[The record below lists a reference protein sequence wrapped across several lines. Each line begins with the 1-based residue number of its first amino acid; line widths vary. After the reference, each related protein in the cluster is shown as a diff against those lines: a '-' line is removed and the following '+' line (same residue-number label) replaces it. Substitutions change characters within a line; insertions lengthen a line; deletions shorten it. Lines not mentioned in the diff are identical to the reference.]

1 MPQAKQLLLVI
12 CKTSGSQVDVLPGL
26 KVVLD
31 KSSVT
36 YDVEK
41 VKTPPDLAKLLTKIA
56 CNYKAVAVYGG
67 DGSIIAAIKALAR
80 IPVRLII
87 LPGGTANLI
96 AKDLQIPGDVNEALS
111 LFTEGKYGLRH
122 YDLAS
127 VNGQLFVLDMHTGWW
142 AEAIADTPRPLKRH
156 FGQLA
161 YGWSALKKMPQHEK
175 STYELQF
182 NGRTRRFKA
191 HTIMIANQGF
201 QNLLNV
207 PLYPRKHRY
216 GSVQL
221 AVIKTLKPWP
231 LMLWWL
237 GKTIF
242 KRNIGSAIRTYA
254 ASEITITKSPKD
266 HLFDDEQLKLELPIR
281 VVAGQEELRI
291 VIPPREQKVSLLEKI
306 TVKSRLV
313 LLRFIERLRN
323 VRSGNPKYEYSRIAP
338 HVYLGGA
345 YRPSAYRQFKE
356 WNVTGIVNMRK
367 RAALPAPEGF
377 MVLQLKT
384 QDWHAPPLE
393 VLKEGVEFIDA
404 QIEKG
409 GGAYVHCRQGEGR
422 GPTMAAAYLINKGL
436 TVDEALTHIQ
446 LCRPMSHPNRSQ
458 VKRLTEWQEYLAKN
472 S

>member
-1 MPQAKQLLLVI
+1 MPEAKQLLLVI
-12 CKTSGSQVDVLPGL
+12 CKTSGSQTDVLAGL
-26 KVVLD
+26 REVL
-31 KSSVT
+31 KNSTVT
-36 YDVEK
+36 YDVDK
-41 VKTPPDLAKLLTKIA
+41 VKTPPDLAKLLAKKA
-56 CNYKAVAVYGG
+56 SGYKAVAVYGG
-67 DGSIIAAIKALAR
+67 DGSIIAAVKALAR

-96 AKDLQIPGDVNEALS
+96 AKDLQVPGDVNEALS
-111 LFTEGKYGLRH
+111 LYTEGRYGLRH

-127 VNGQLFVLDMHTGWW
+127 VNGQLFVLDMHSGWW
-142 AEAIADTPRPLKRH
+142 AEAIAETPRPLKKR

-175 STYELQF
+175 SSYDVTF
-182 NGRTRRFKA
+182 NGRSRKFKA

-221 AVIKTLKPWP
+221 AVIRTLKPGY
-231 LMLWWL
+231 LALWWI
-237 GKTIF
+237 GKTVF
-242 KRNIGSAIRTYA
+242 KRSFGGAIRTYS
-254 ASEITITKSPKD
+254 ASEITITQSPRD
-266 HLFDDEQLKLELPIR
+266 HLFDDEQLKLELPIK
-281 VVAGQEELRI
+281 VVAGQEEVRI
-291 VIPPREQKVSLLEKI
+291 VVPPKTLKVSMVEKFA
-306 TVKSRLV
+306 VKFRLV
-313 LLRFIERLRN
+313 ALRFIERLRN

-377 MVLQLKT
+377 TVLQLKT
-384 QDWHAPPLE
+384 RDWHAPPLD
-393 VLKEGVEFIDA
+393 VLKEGVEFIEQ
-404 QIEKG
+404 QITNG
-409 GGAYVHCRQGEGR
+409 GGTYVHCRQGEGR
-422 GPTMAAAYLINKGL
+422 GPTMAAAYLVNKGL

-458 VKRLTEWQEYLAKN
+458 VKRLTEWQEYLAK
-472 S
+472 ST